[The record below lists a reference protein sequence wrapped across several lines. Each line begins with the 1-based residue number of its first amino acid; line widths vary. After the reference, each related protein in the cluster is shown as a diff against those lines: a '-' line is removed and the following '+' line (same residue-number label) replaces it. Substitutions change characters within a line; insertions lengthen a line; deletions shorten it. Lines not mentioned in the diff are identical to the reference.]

1 MEELEDDLIGKIV
14 MTNEGILFG
23 EICESLIDA
32 ETGIP
37 DKIKVK
43 PLDECSNIMEDSE
56 ELIFNSSSFIQV
68 KDIVIIEQD

>member
-43 PLDECSNIMEDSE
+43 PLDECSNIIEDSE